1 MSYHDAWQAYGD
13 WIDSTDADYLKHEG
27 IQDGDIWD
35 CPECESPPSFTR
47 NLSTAAK
54 TLSEAAN
61 AATTRSSA
69 KAETTPVFANRKES
83 TLDR

>member
-35 CPECESPPSFTR
+35 CPECEMPTFIYE
-47 NLSTAAK
+47 
-54 TLSEAAN
+54 EAIEGSN
-61 AATTRSSA
+61 NIIEGSSNNIIRGCQRCDHQIVCQNGDD
-69 KAETTPVFANRKES
+69 TGIR
-83 TLDR
+83 